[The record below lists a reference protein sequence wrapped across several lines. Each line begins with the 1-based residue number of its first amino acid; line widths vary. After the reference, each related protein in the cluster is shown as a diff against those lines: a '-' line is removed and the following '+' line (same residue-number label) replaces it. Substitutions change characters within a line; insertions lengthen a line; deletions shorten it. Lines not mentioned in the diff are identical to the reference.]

1 MNISQQQQQQQ
12 PGASSGGGQVASFH
26 AASLYVGDLAPDI
39 SENTLFEIFNQVGPV
54 ASIRVCRDTVTRRS
68 LGYAYVNFHVTAD
81 AERALDT
88 MNFSMIKDR
97 PCRIMWSQ
105 RDPSLRRSGIGNVFI
120 KNLDKSVDN
129 KALYD
134 TFSLFGN
141 ILSCKVSTDEMG
153 QSKGYGYIHYE
164 TAEAASEAI
173 SKIDG
178 MLIGGTQVHVAHF
191 ANRSERA
198 GAVDW
203 TNVYVKNLPSNWD
216 EAKLKETFSKFG
228 EVTSCTLSMAEQH
241 LRRNAPAKTT
251 ATTNDK
257 EDAFASD
264 KEGGGQKR
272 EGRTAAAEDKKDAA
286 ESPAN
291 DSMETS
297 TSEDAAADT
306 ATPATAATENEA
318 DESSDT
324 PQTKSRCFGFV
335 NFAEHS
341 SALQALEEMNGKL
354 VGEGDKAREL
364 VVCRAQNRA
373 ERQRELQQKYE
384 TMKMERINKY
394 QGVNLYLKNLDE
406 ALIDDDVRE
415 AFSQF
420 GTVTSARVMKDPE
433 TTQSRG
439 FGFVCFSAP
448 EEATKA
454 VQEMNGKMLKS
465 KPVYVALAQR
475 KEVRRAQLEAQYQQ
489 RMPPRGP
496 IGVQPSM
503 FGMPYMIGQPAMP
516 QQPRAGYPMMPQ
528 MMPRGTHRAP
538 MPYAGRGPYP
548 MPAYPGMATMPGM
561 PHSRRQS
568 GGSPASTAGRRQPFP
583 AGRGVQRAGAQ
594 PAGGRGMNSAA
605 GGAAG
610 AGGGGFKYTGQV
622 RNQPGMLPGGMQSA
636 QQMPVPTPGESLTAQ
651 ALAAASPE
659 AQKNM
664 IGERLYPLIHD
675 AQPKLAGKITGMLL
689 EMDNGELLHLLE
701 SPDALSSKIYEA
713 CGVLETHQKATA
725 TAAE

>member
-1 MNISQQQQQQQ
+1 MNISQQQ
-12 PGASSGGGQVASFH
+12 PGASNGGGQMASFH

-68 LGYAYVNFHVTAD
+68 LGYAYVNFHITAD

-141 ILSCKVSTDEMG
+141 ILSCKVATDEVG
-153 QSKGYGYIHYE
+153 NSKGYGYIHYE

-191 ANRSERA
+191 ANRTERA

-203 TNVYVKNLPSNWD
+203 TNVYVKNLPLDWD
-216 EAKLKETFSKFG
+216 DAKLKEAFSKYG
-228 EVTSCTLSMAEQH
+228 EVTSCTVSMTEQYS
-241 LRRNAPAKTT
+241 RRNAPAKPPT
-251 ATTNDK
+251 ATKGK
-257 EDAFASD
+257 EDASASV
-264 KEGGGQKR
+264 KEGGGQER
-272 EGRTAAAEDKKDAA
+272 EEGTAADEGKEAA
-286 ESPAN
+286 EPSVN
-291 DSMETS
+291 DSTEAS
-297 TSEDAAADT
+297 KSEDAVTADN
-306 ATPATAATENEA
+306 ATPATAAAENEA
-318 DESSDT
+318 DELSDSL

-335 NFAEHS
+335 NFAEHT
-341 SALQALEEMNGKL
+341 SAVQALEEMDGKL

-364 VVCRAQNRA
+364 VVCRAQNKA
-373 ERQRELQQKYE
+373 ERQRELQHKYE
-384 TMKMERINKY
+384 TMKMEQINKY
-394 QGVNLYLKNLDE
+394 QGVNLYVKNLDE
-406 ALIDDDVRE
+406 TLTDDDVRV
-415 AFSQF
+415 AFSMF
-420 GTVTSARVMKDPE
+420 GTVTSAHIMKDKA
-433 TTQSRG
+433 TQQSRG
-439 FGFVCFSAP
+439 FGFICFSAP

-454 VQEMNGKMLKS
+454 VQEMNSKMLKA

-496 IGVQPSM
+496 MGVQPSM
-503 FGMPYMIGQPAMP
+503 FGMPYMIGQHTMP

-561 PHSRRQS
+561 PQNRRQS
-568 GGSPASTAGRRQPFP
+568 GGSPAGTAGRRQPFP

-594 PAGGRGMNSAA
+594 PTGGRGMSGAA

-610 AGGGGFKYTGQV
+610 SGAAGGFKYTGQV

-636 QQMPVPTPGESLTAQ
+636 AAQQIPVPTPGESLTAQ

-675 AQPKLAGKITGMLL
+675 
-689 EMDNGELLHLLE
+689 
-701 SPDALSSKIYEA
+701 
-713 CGVLETHQKATA
+713 VRW
-725 TAAE
+725 

>member
-1 MNISQQQQQQQ
+1 MNISQQQQR
-12 PGASSGGGQVASFH
+12 PVASTGGGQMASFH

-68 LGYAYVNFHVTAD
+68 LGYAYVNFHITAD

-105 RDPSLRRSGIGNVFI
+105 RDPSLRRSGVGNVFI

-141 ILSCKVSTDEMG
+141 ILSCKVATDELG

-178 MLIGGTQVHVAHF
+178 MLIGGTLVHVAHF
-191 ANRSERA
+191 ANRTERA

-203 TNVYVKNLPSNWD
+203 TNVYAKNLPLDWD
-216 EAKLKETFSKFG
+216 DAKLKEAFSKFG
-228 EVTSCTLSMAEQH
+228 EVTSCTVSMTEH
-241 LRRNAPAKTT
+241 NSRKKDSAKPPT
-251 ATTNDK
+251 ATKDK
-257 EDAFASD
+257 EDAPG
-264 KEGGGQKR
+264 EGGKER
-272 EGRTAAAEDKKDAA
+272 EEGTAAGEGKEAA
-286 ESPAN
+286 EPSAN
-291 DSMETS
+291 DSTETPK
-297 TSEDAAADT
+297 SEDAATADN
-306 ATPATAATENEA
+306 ATPATAETEA
-318 DESSDT
+318 DESLNT
-324 PQTKSRCFGFV
+324 TQTKSRCFGFV
-335 NFAEHS
+335 NFAEHA
-341 SALQALEEMNGKL
+341 SAVQALEEMDGKL
-354 VGEGDKAREL
+354 VEEGYKAREL
-364 VVCRAQNRA
+364 VVCRAQNKA

-384 TMKMERINKY
+384 TMKMEQINKY
-394 QGVNLYLKNLDE
+394 QGVNLYVKNLDE
-406 ALIDDDVRE
+406 TLTDDDVRE
-415 AFSQF
+415 AFSVF
-420 GTVTSARVMKDPE
+420 GTVTSARVMKDKA
-433 TTQSRG
+433 TQQSRG

-454 VQEMNGKMLKS
+454 VQEMNSKMLKA

-496 IGVQPSM
+496 MGVQPNM
-503 FGMPYMIGQPAMP
+503 FGMPYMIRQPTMP

-528 MMPRGTHRAP
+528 MMPRGTRAP
-538 MPYAGRGPYP
+538 VPYAGRGPYP

-561 PHSRRQS
+561 PQTRRQS
-568 GGSPASTAGRRQPFP
+568 GGSPAGTAGRRQHFP
-583 AGRGVQRAGAQ
+583 SGRGVQRAGAQ
-594 PAGGRGMNSAA
+594 PTGGRGISGAA
-605 GGAAG
+605 GGVTG
-610 AGGGGFKYTGQV
+610 AGGGFNYTGQV

-636 QQMPVPTPGESLTAQ
+636 TAQQIPVPTPGESLTAQ

-675 AQPKLAGKITGMLL
+675 
-689 EMDNGELLHLLE
+689 
-701 SPDALSSKIYEA
+701 
-713 CGVLETHQKATA
+713 VRW
-725 TAAE
+725 

>member
-1 MNISQQQQQQQ
+1 MNISQQQQQ

-141 ILSCKVSTDEMG
+141 ILSCKVATDELG

-203 TNVYVKNLPSNWD
+203 TNIYIKNLPVDWD
-216 EAKLKETFSKFG
+216 DVKLKEAFSKFG
-228 EVTSCTLSMAEQH
+228 EVTSCTVSMTEQH
-241 LRRNAPAKTT
+241 SRKYALAKPPAA
-251 ATTNDK
+251 ATK
-257 EDAFASD
+257 D
-264 KEGGGQKR
+264 KEGDAAPASEKEGEGQKR
-272 EGRTAAAEDKKDAA
+272 EGGTDDGEGKDAA
-286 ESPAN
+286 EPLAN
-291 DSMETS
+291 DSTETS
-297 TSEDAAADT
+297 TTEDKTKADT
-306 ATPATAATENEA
+306 ATDSAAAAANEA
-318 DESSDT
+318 NISSDT
-324 PQTKSRCFGFV
+324 LPKIKSRCFGFV
-335 NFAEHS
+335 NFAEHA
-341 SALQALEEMNGKL
+341 SAVQALEEMNGKL
-354 VGEGDKAREL
+354 VGEGDKARDL
-364 VVCRAQNRA
+364 VVCRAQNKA
-373 ERQRELQQKYE
+373 ERQRELQYKYE
-384 TMKMERINKY
+384 TMKMERINKF
-394 QGVNLYLKNLDE
+394 QGVNLYVKNLDE
-406 ALIDDDVRE
+406 TLTDDDVRE
-415 AFSQF
+415 VFSMF
-420 GTVTSARVMKDPE
+420 GTVTSARVMKDQV
-433 TTQSRG
+433 TSQSRG

-454 VQEMNGKMLKS
+454 VQEMNSKMLKS

-496 IGVQPSM
+496 MGVQPSM

-516 QQPRAGYPMMPQ
+516 QQPRTGYPMMPQ

-538 MPYAGRGPYP
+538 MPYAAHGPYP
-548 MPAYPGMATMPGM
+548 MPAYPGMATMPGV
-561 PHSRRQS
+561 PHNHRQP
-568 GGSPASTAGRRQPFP
+568 GGSPANAGRRQPYP
-583 AGRGVQRAGAQ
+583 TGRGAQ
-594 PAGGRGMNSAA
+594 PSGGRGMTGAA

-610 AGGGGFKYTGQV
+610 SGASGFKYTGQV
-622 RNQPGMLPGGMQSA
+622 RNHPGMLPGGMQSA
-636 QQMPVPTPGESLTAQ
+636 AQQQGPVPTPGESLTAQ

-675 AQPKLAGKITGMLL
+675 VR
-689 EMDNGELLHLLE
+689 
-701 SPDALSSKIYEA
+701 
-713 CGVLETHQKATA
+713 C
-725 TAAE
+725 